1 MKSSKLILSHAA
13 VFAVGISAAVI
24 ANRGGDESSASDREA
39 AARSARTTDA
49 SGSALTGGES
59 PAARDRRE
67 STRGST
73 GSGTPVE
80 RMGQI
85 VRLTDPYERQRALM
99 DLIDQ
104 LGPDQFA
111 AVADQF
117 READHLGNSGDEYEL
132 LLRGWAKA
140 DPLAALE
147 YVNAHPDARRGRETI
162 LQSWAG
168 RDAAAA
174 EQWALANHDGEGAN
188 PHLAAII
195 SGIAPNDMAHATRL
209 VATMPGS
216 RERGDAVEAMS
227 RALLVEGV
235 DAALAYPETIE
246 DPALRGTFTE
256 EIADRLARKDV
267 DKAAEWVASLTD
279 GAIQN
284 RAAEDVAEALVRK
297 DVKQAA
303 EWVSKLKPEA
313 QVEAARE
320 IIPAMSSSDIEGTA
334 RWVASLAGAPEYDR
348 AVEAFVYS
356 CDERAPE
363 QSAAWIQGITDPERQ
378 MRTYYRVLG
387 SWARKDAAAVRAWV
401 ETNNVPADIQRRFTR
416 R

>member
-1 MKSSKLILSHAA
+1 
-13 VFAVGISAAVI
+13 
-24 ANRGGDESSASDREA
+24 
-39 AARSARTTDA
+39 
-49 SGSALTGGES
+49 
-59 PAARDRRE
+59 
-67 STRGST
+67 
-73 GSGTPVE
+73 
-80 RMGQI
+80 
-85 VRLTDPYERQRALM
+85 
-99 DLIDQ
+99 
-104 LGPDQFA
+104 
-111 AVADQF
+111 
-117 READHLGNSGDEYEL
+117 
-132 LLRGWAKA
+132 
-140 DPLAALE
+140 
-147 YVNAHPDARRGRETI
+147 
-162 LQSWAG
+162 
-168 RDAAAA
+168 
-174 EQWALANHDGEGAN
+174 
-188 PHLAAII
+188 
-195 SGIAPNDMAHATRL
+195 MAHATRL

-387 SWARKDAAAVRAWV
+387 SWAHKDAAAVRAWV